1 MVAIALF
8 VAMFQGS
15 ILVKFFTRFTKE
27 LFSALVSLLYIF
39 EALKKLSKV
48 YNAHPLVS
56 TSDYCNQTLL
66 ADGEITAVRREPN
79 TALLS
84 TLLMFGTFFVA
95 YFLRAVKGSH
105 FLGRT
110 VSKFMY

>member
-1 MVAIALF
+1 MIVIAFF
-8 VAMFQGS
+8 VSMFQGS
-15 ILVKFFTRFTKE
+15 ILVKHFTRFTKE

-48 YNAHPLVS
+48 YMAHPLAPIPF
-56 TSDYCNQTLL
+56 YCNQTNIEEL
-66 ADGEITAVRREPN
+66 AVKQEPN

-84 TLLMFGTFFVA
+84 TLLMFGTFAVA
-95 YFLRAVKGSH
+95 YALRAVKGSH

-110 VSKFMY
+110 VSIFY